1 MLEYAGSNENS
12 DFKYVMFD
20 LSTIYAGALYTYR
33 DMIENEMVNFKLK
46 TIIERY
52 LLEDISPD
60 TTFESHFYYMQ
71 PGDFA
76 YKVYEQLR
84 TKVRVNVPVQS
95 KGFGGKDS
103 VHYKEKVIKLSEL
116 AALTPAEKQAQG
128 ILIREIQI
136 SKLGL
141 MTFTV

>member
-20 LSTIYAGALYTYR
+20 LSTIYVGALYTYR
-33 DMIENEMVNFKLK
+33 DMMDNEMVNFKLK
-46 TIIERY
+46 TILERY

-60 TTFESHFYYMQ
+60 TSFESHFYYMQ

-84 TKVRVNVPVQS
+84 TKIRVNVPVQS
-95 KGFGGKDS
+95 RGLAGKGS
-103 VHYKEKVIKLSEL
+103 VHYKEKVMKLAEL

>member
-20 LSTIYAGALYTYR
+20 LSTIYVGALYTYR
-33 DMIENEMVNFKLK
+33 DMLENEMVNFKLK

-76 YKVYEQLR
+76 YKVFDQLR
-84 TKVRVNVPVQS
+84 TKVRVNVPVSSALFGS
-95 KGFGGKDS
+95 KGS
-103 VHYKEKVIKLSEL
+103 IRYKEKVMKLTDL
-116 AALTPAEKQAQG
+116 AAMSPAQKQAQG

>member
-20 LSTIYAGALYTYR
+20 LSTIYVGALYTYR
-33 DMIENEMVNFKLK
+33 DMMDNEMVNFKLK
-46 TIIERY
+46 TILERY

-60 TTFESHFYYMQ
+60 TSFESHFYYMQ

-95 KGFGGKDS
+95 KGLGGKSS
-103 VHYKEKVIKLSEL
+103 VHYKEKVMKLAEL